1 MYLSNTKT
9 IIFHLFHVHLLT
21 SEFINKAFTEN
32 KTYNIFLKYNWNS
45 AAETVRAPGV

>member
-9 IIFHLFHVHLLT
+9 IIFHLIHVHLLT
-21 SEFINKAFTEN
+21 TEFINKAFTEN
-32 KTYNIFLKYNWNS
+32 KMHSIFLKFNWKS